1 MRREVL
7 LGQRERRRKEWV
19 DVFDLELTGFL
30 SLSPALITF
39 VTVNQLWLRHWDMRS
54 GLIKTLFQPHHR
66 NLYRHINTV
75 TRTRCCSN
83 SQSNRMTDRNQY
95 THTHT
100 HTHTNTTHTHTHT
113 HTHTAPVKHS
123 SENECLQ
130 LVLLTNKKQISRYQL
145 RYFTWSMFKWSQYL
159 GTTHLPS

>member
-7 LGQRERRRKEWV
+7 LGQRERGGGRKEWV

-66 NLYRHINTV
+66 NLYWHINTV
-75 TRTRCCSN
+75 TRTHSN
-83 SQSNRMTDRNQY
+83 SQSNRMTDRNQR

-100 HTHTNTTHTHTHT
+100 HTPTPHTTPTHTHTHT
-113 HTHTAPVKHS
+113 RTRTRTRTAPVKRFNTLLWKWMPSIS
-123 SENECLQ
+123 S
-130 LVLLTNKKQISRYQL
+130 VDK
-145 RYFTWSMFKWSQYL
+145 
-159 GTTHLPS
+159 